1 MIPFSTGHPQS
12 AWQTRPGPRALYLW
26 QPPTET
32 ISPAPRPTPSADATP
47 MYWRPTQSI
56 PSPPLLLSRQPML
69 RGQFIPRYRKAIP
82 PTSYSDTRER
92 VGVRAQIA
100 LLHLV
105 TSNVPRIGMTES
117 LWDDLYFTSKGGV
130 TCNAVTCAK
139 CQTASLHHIRFTV
152 HVLMDL
158 TIDVSL
164 ALDHDADLMGP
175 FTICDADVEPLCVRK
190 MIFFPTHFFRP
201 LPSAVPDNH
210 GDVYPSP
217 RRHHRRGSRCGL
229 SYDCGLA
236 L

>member
-1 MIPFSTGHPQS
+1 
-12 AWQTRPGPRALYLW
+12 
-26 QPPTET
+26 
-32 ISPAPRPTPSADATP
+32 

-217 RRHHRRGSRCGL
+217 RRHHRRGSDV
-229 SYDCGLA
+229 DCRTIVGWLCDALA
-236 L
+236 KKVGDDKFPFAMPWPTAPLADGDLLCHRHHMLN